1 MMASSFCSGVSAPCQ
16 ALTAFLPLKPPEGP
30 NAVYIVEGL
39 WMETLDLS
47 HHHLKDLKQS
57 GEALGWCWPAWFA
70 GRWKQKPPKVPAQEM
85 MGAEL

>member
-1 MMASSFCSGVSAPCQ
+1 
-16 ALTAFLPLKPPEGP
+16 
-30 NAVYIVEGL
+30 
-39 WMETLDLS
+39 METLDLS

-70 GRWKQKPPKVPAQEM
+70 GRWKQEPPKVPAQEM